1 MITNDTIKI
10 ITREIFDAQPEGI
23 HRVHGGDINE
33 AFCVEV
39 SGGRYFIKINS
50 AAPVGFFG
58 AEQDG
63 LIRLREANRLRV
75 PAVIAQ
81 ADAAAHLP
89 AYLVLEWLEEA
100 PPSSAFA
107 AGFGE
112 ALALQHQITRVDFG
126 LDRDNFIGKLPQ
138 RNPPTARWGD
148 FYRDQR
154 IAPQAALARK
164 RGMSASRLALLERLM
179 TRLPALLPNTSTPSL
194 LHGDLWRGN
203 YMTLA
208 GDIPAVIDPAVYF
221 GDREIELAFT
231 ELFGGFSAQFYAAY
245 RATFPL
251 EPGYEDRRA
260 LYQLYPLLVHYNLFG
275 EPYGAHVEA
284 VCRRYV

>member
-1 MITNDTIKI
+1 EAI
-10 ITREIFDAQPEGI
+10 Q
-23 HRVHGGDINE
+23 RVHGGDINE
-33 AFCVEV
+33 SFCVEIGV
-39 SGGRYFIKINS
+39 RRYFIKINS
-50 AAPVGFFG
+50 AAPAGFFA

-63 LIRLREANRLRV
+63 LFRLRAANRLRV
-75 PAVIAQ
+75 PAVIAHS
-81 ADAAAHLP
+81 DGGDHLP
-89 AYLVLEWLEEA
+89 ACLVLEWLEDE
-100 PPSSAFA
+100 PPSAAFA
-107 AGFGE
+107 ARFGE
-112 ALALQHQITRVDFG
+112 ALALQHQITQADFG

-138 RNPPTARWGD
+138 RNTPTSQWAD
-148 FYRDQR
+148 FYRDHR
-154 IAPQAALARK
+154 IAPQTALARK
-164 RGMSASRLALLERLM
+164 RGLSASRLGVLERLM
-179 TRLPALLPNTSTPSL
+179 ARLPALLPNTSTPAL

-251 EPGYEDRRA
+251 EPGYEERRA

-284 VCRRYV
+284 ICRRYV